1 MFWLIEADIHTR
13 GTLSSQAV
21 VFFFKKAGNMK
32 FFLLYPQLKNVIS
45 RNENVGNLI

>member
-13 GTLSSQAV
+13 GTLSSRAV
-21 VFFFKKAGNMK
+21 VFFKKSWK
-32 FFLLYPQLKNVIS
+32 HEIFFTLSPVEKCDS